1 MLREHGT
8 QRPTVFELLD
18 QVHRIRGT
26 KSRFTYHMPP
36 AQPLSPRVIQHY
48 PANPLDG
55 VVPNRTKSSNTQ
67 TQTQRKDTRAPSRE
81 KVLEATTTPMRR
93 GRPSSSHQKES
104 TLSASSHPPSPTV
117 GPGAARAVDRDWL
130 ADEEDKAW
138 RALRTS
144 TQVTGDVKAQ
154 KSGGVGWSAWK
165 PKNVPH
171 GGLVDTSSTSKNAE
185 PEPRTPTTTFGD
197 NFSWNTGDSTKLG
210 SGVGT
215 PTTTKGK
222 STPSKFASPLEGSRA
237 TKVIISKGKDAFD
250 GLGLPITV
258 SQAPTLGEA
267 RKLRTGLA
275 TFGDYHRPSV
285 TPNPSLTT
293 AKSSSPGFRP
303 TSSPRSHASSSWGS
317 SPSIQPIPLT
327 AGKPSEPRQL
337 LDVSA
342 ESRFPSV
349 EEIDATFAPAVH
361 PSHLSLEKKTN
372 VSEMPAL
379 SHSPLSQLL
388 TPSSFYQRNVRSDQN
403 LGAAMREDQRFFPSE
418 GVDAPLPKRP
428 SHLAQYPLS
437 LPGQHT
443 ATLPAQLPVQQP
455 TGLLDIAGTSA
466 PRHPPTPTVQAS
478 KDWLTSEFDN
488 QLSPKERGLVDIQ
501 VPGTPLLRE
510 FTKKRSSF
518 IEENTTRIPSP
529 QEGITG
535 RQLPLRVPTPPSPGK
550 SSSRRPRSP
559 ERELRTSAMS
569 SMSRKEPDIPSH
581 PFGATKP
588 LNRYGLTTETFAS
601 PMEKVAESRRTSPV
615 TREGKLSSSDEESP
629 EDALGIAPSK
639 LAQRGSVRR
648 RKGRQSSVHD
658 LVDLWGG
665 GVVQTKERLKDV
677 AQDSVIRGLSEDA
690 DVNPRSSIAVP
701 SAMKPSA
708 SSPRRMQA
716 RTSQGSGNAELPRPP
731 SRTSDQCRS
740 PVSHTKQLSAFNSSI
755 PPAPSSSH
763 ARPQSLLLFPVTK
776 PISDGKSDTP
786 PTPGGLSVPQ
796 DGSRKNGVRRTS
808 ITDMV
813 QRYEAINASV
823 KTGGHGSSL
832 PKSPS
837 LKLGPQI
844 TSSVAT
850 TRSTQPS
857 NHSPSVSRF
866 NSSRPAEDL
875 SLNKDADKW
884 VSPGVL
890 TTTSSTDVST
900 CVTGLPNGPSC
911 KLLPSSTGRLGPID
925 GLPSP
930 SITNKAAAPP
940 EEQRRSPSP
949 EKTYQGVGKLIDQW
963 QKKSEEADSARS
975 QVPRRGYVTR
985 RAGLG

>member
-18 QVHRIRGT
+18 QVHRMRGT
-26 KSRFTYHMPP
+26 KSRFTYHIPLP
-36 AQPLSPRVIQHY
+36 QPLSPRVIQHY
-48 PANPLDG
+48 PANPLDD

-67 TQTQRKDTRAPSRE
+67 TQPTQWKDTRAPGRE

-104 TLSASSHPPSPTV
+104 TLSHPPSPTV
-117 GPGAARAVDRDWL
+117 GLPSGAANRDWL

-144 TQVTGDVKAQ
+144 AQVTGDVKAQ

-171 GGLVDTSSTSKNAE
+171 GGLGDISSISKSTE
-185 PEPRTPTTTFGD
+185 PGPRTPTTAFGD
-197 NFSWNTGDSTKLG
+197 NFSWHVGDSTKPG
-210 SGVGT
+210 SSAGAPIT
-215 PTTTKGK
+215 AKGK
-222 STPSKFASPLEGSRA
+222 LTPSKLVPPLEGSRTTRVA
-237 TKVIISKGKDAFD
+237 ISKGKDAFD
-250 GLGLPITV
+250 GLGLPTTV

-275 TFGDYHRPSV
+275 TFGDYHRPSI

-293 AKSSSPGFRP
+293 TKSSSPGFRP

-317 SPSIQPIPLT
+317 SPSTQPMPLT

-337 LDVSA
+337 HDVSA

-349 EEIDATFAPAVH
+349 EELDATFAPAFH
-361 PSHLSLEKKTN
+361 PSHLSLEKKIN
-372 VSEMPAL
+372 VSEMSAL
-379 SHSPLSQLL
+379 SQAPLSQLL
-388 TPSSFYQRNVRSDQN
+388 TPSSFPQRNVRSEQI
-403 LGAAMREDQRFFPSE
+403 LGTSMRENQRLFPSE
-418 GVDAPLPKRP
+418 GVDAPLPKRH
-428 SHLAQYPLS
+428 SLLAQSPLS
-437 LPGQHT
+437 LPGHHT
-443 ATLPAQLPVQQP
+443 ATTPAQLLTQQP

-466 PRHPPTPTVQAS
+466 RTHARSPTAQES
-478 KDWLTSEFDN
+478 KDWLTAELDN

-501 VPGTPLLRE
+501 VPGTPVLRE

-518 IEENTTRIPSP
+518 IEENTARIASP

-535 RQLPLRVPTPPSPGK
+535 RQPPLRVPTPPSPGK
-550 SSSRRPRSP
+550 SSSRRPRS
-559 ERELRTSAMS
+559 REPDFRTSAVS

-588 LNRYGLTTETFAS
+588 LSRYGLTAET
-601 PMEKVAESRRTSPV
+601 VAPPGGNLAETWQTSPV
-615 TREGKLSSSDEESP
+615 TRERKSSSSDEDSP
-629 EDALGIAPSK
+629 EDALGVAPSK
-639 LAQRGSVRR
+639 LTQRGSVRK

-665 GVVQTKERLKDV
+665 GVVQTKERLNGV
-677 AQDSVIRGLSEDA
+677 TLDSVFRGISEDA
-690 DVNPRSSIAVP
+690 DVNPLKGSSIAVP

-708 SSPRRMQA
+708 SSPLRMQA
-716 RTSQGSGNAELPRPP
+716 RTSQSSGNVELPRPP
-731 SRTSDQCRS
+731 SRTSDQRRS
-740 PVSHTKQLSAFNSSI
+740 PVSHTKQLSTFNSTI

-763 ARPQSLLLFPVTK
+763 TRPQSLLLFPVTK
-776 PISDGKSDTP
+776 PISDEKSDTLP
-786 PTPGGLSVPQ
+786 MSGGLSVPQ

-813 QRYEAINASV
+813 QRYEAINANV
-823 KTGGHGSSL
+823 KTGGQGSSL
-832 PKSPS
+832 PKPPS

-850 TRSTQPS
+850 ARLAQSS
-857 NHSPSVSRF
+857 IHSPSVSRF

-875 SLNKDADKW
+875 LLNKDADKR

-890 TTTSSTDVST
+890 TTTGPTDVSS
-900 CVTGLPNGPSC
+900 CVTGLPNGPSS
-911 KLLPSSTGRLGPID
+911 KLLSSSTGRLGPID

-930 SITNKAAAPP
+930 SIANKVAAPP

-949 EKTYQGVGKLIDQW
+949 EKAYQGVGKLIDQW
-963 QKKSEEADSARS
+963 QKKSEEAESTRS
-975 QVPRRGYVTR
+975 QVPRRGVAR